1 MNHGGGGAGGA
12 GWNATPPM
20 SLLVPVFMSMMA
32 FMSARKL
39 ALLTG
44 LATGPHTKKPRVGRT
59 RAPSQ
64 WGTLY
69 SRMTPKEFRETFRI
83 PRDLFDEIVT
93 TLRPVLQTKYVGPA

>member
-1 MNHGGGGAGGA
+1 M
-12 GWNATPPM
+12 PPPQLV
-20 SLLVPVFMSMMA
+20 LLLPVFLTVMA

-39 ALLTG
+39 ALLAG
-44 LATGPHTKKPRVGRT
+44 VVASPEKKPRVDRT

-83 PRDLFDEIVT
+83 PRELFDEIVT
-93 TLRPVLQTKYVGPA
+93 TLRPVLQTEYVGLV